1 MNLLR
6 QEISGTTIYLE
17 ILHKSTTKELNGTSS
32 EGLEEE
38 KKLKI
43 LAEEKLVSFCG
54 NVLREASDL
63 QPNTV
68 EAAGSTTGADIHR
81 VLDLRAPIIVKVHI
95 FLTPMRRMCL
105 LYVLDSSCHIY
116 MHVCSYVFYMY
127 WYIRC

>member
-1 MNLLR
+1 MQNRLPVNLLR

-17 ILHKSTTKELNGTSS
+17 ILHKSTSNELNGVSS

-38 KKLKI
+38 KNLKG

-81 VLDLRAPIIVKVHI
+81 VLDLRAPIIVKVQF
-95 FLTPMRRMCL
+95 FLCQ
-105 LYVLDSSCHIY
+105 CI
-116 MHVCSYVFYMY
+116 
-127 WYIRC
+127 